1 MKHSLYT
8 LSFDAPEGTIVFY
21 VGCTNNPTRREREH
35 KTNPFNENH
44 AEYQT
49 YKYQFCRKLALKE
62 NAYKLDVIIDDI
74 GTDED
79 SEYEWVLNFARHN
92 TAQGF
97 EFINGYPLTNMKA
110 GDFLSEI
117 INRPEIRS
125 AADIKKYKSDRIAA
139 ANAISYNRR
148 YDKETAGPV
157 NPGWTELKE
166 KMAVE
171 SAAYIEQCELKSR
184 KKAAAKAREIEMLS
198 SEDRMARLKA
208 EAERLE
214 RRIS

>member
-21 VGCTNNPTRREREH
+21 VGCTNNPARREREH

-62 NAYKLDVIIDDI
+62 NTYKLDVIIDDI
-74 GTDED
+74 GSDED

-117 INRPEIRS
+117 INRPEVRTAS
-125 AADIKKYKSDRIAA
+125 DIKKYKADKIAA
-139 ANAISYNRR
+139 ARSISYSRHN
-148 YDKETAGPV
+148 KETEGPL
-157 NPGWTELKE
+157 NPAWVALKA
-166 KMAVE
+166 KMAVD
-171 SAAYIEQCELKSR
+171 SVAYIADCEK
-184 KKAAAKAREIEMLS
+184 KTQKKIQAKAAEIAMLT

-214 RRIS
+214 QRLG

>member
-74 GTDED
+74 GSDED

-117 INRPEIRS
+117 INRPEVRTAS
-125 AADIKKYKSDRIAA
+125 DIKKYKADKIAA
-139 ANAISYNRR
+139 AKAISYSRH
-148 YDKETAGPV
+148 DKETAGPL
-157 NPGWTELKE
+157 NPAWVALKA
-166 KMAVE
+166 KMAVD
-171 SAAYIEQCELKSR
+171 SVAYIADCEEKSR
-184 KKAAAKAREIEMLS
+184 KKAAATAREIEMLS

-214 RRIS
+214 RQLS

>member
-8 LSFDAPEGTIVFY
+8 LSFDAPDGPIVFY
-21 VGCTNNPTRREREH
+21 VGCTNNPDRRAREH
-35 KTNPFNENH
+35 RTNPFNENH

-49 YKYQFCRKLALKE
+49 FKYQFCRMLAAKE
-62 NAYKLDVIIDDI
+62 QAYKLDVIIDDI
-74 GTDED
+74 GSDED

-92 TAQGF
+92 TAKGF

-117 INRPEIRS
+117 INRPEVRTAS
-125 AADIKKYKSDRIAA
+125 DIKKYKSDKIAA
-139 ANAISYNRR
+139 AKAISYNRR
-148 YDKETAGPV
+148 NTETAGPV

-171 SAAYIEQCELKSR
+171 SIAYIQQCELKSR
-184 KKAAAKAREIEMLS
+184 KKAEAKAAEIVMLA
-198 SEDRMARLKA
+198 SEDRMARLAA
-208 EAERLE
+208 ETERLE
-214 RRIS
+214 KQLS